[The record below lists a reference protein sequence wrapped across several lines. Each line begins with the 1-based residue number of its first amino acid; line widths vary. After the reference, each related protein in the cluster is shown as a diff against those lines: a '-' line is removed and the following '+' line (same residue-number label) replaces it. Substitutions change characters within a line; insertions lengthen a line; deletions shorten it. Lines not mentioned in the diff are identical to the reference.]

1 MIEDIKKEA
10 EARMSKTLAAL
21 DTAFAKIRT
30 GRAHPNLLDGI
41 SVSYYDTDTP
51 LHQVANIHVEDGRT
65 LVVVPWEKSMLQ
77 DVEKAILKSA
87 LGINPNVSGDGI
99 RLPLPPLTEEN
110 RRDLT
115 RVARAEA
122 EQARVAI
129 RNIRR
134 DAKHDL
140 KALLKDKDIT
150 KDEARRGEE
159 VVQGLTDSKIK
170 QIDAALAA
178 KEADLMEI

>member
-1 MIEDIKKEA
+1 MIEAIKKAA
-10 EARMSKTLAAL
+10 EERMSKTLTAL
-21 DTAFAKIRT
+21 DAAFARIRT
-30 GRAHPNLLDGI
+30 GRAHPNLLNGI
-41 SVSYYDTDTP
+41 LVSYYGVNTP
-51 LHQVANIHVEDGRT
+51 IHQVANINIQDGRT
-65 LVVVPWEKSMLQ
+65 LLIVPWEKSMLKE
-77 DVEKAILKSA
+77 VEKAILKSD
-87 LGINPNVSGDGI
+87 LGLNPNILGDSI

-134 DAKHDL
+134 DANHDL
-140 KALLKDKDIT
+140 KEFLKDKEIT
-150 KDEARRGEE
+150 KDEERRGEE
-159 VVQGLTDSKIK
+159 VVQSLTNDKIK
-170 QIDAALAA
+170 QIDAALAT